1 LKQLY
6 IIFIFVFS
14 FCFAKAQSQSI
25 TGTWEGDL
33 GGTEFLQINVQQVG
47 DNICGYTWDYL
58 YGRKKDYCKAYFD
71 GYYNKTKDIWTM
83 NGYSFMENSGSHVLM
98 QLKCMVD
105 YEGGELV
112 MNGVCRTSA
121 SSFFPAGEPMTMRL
135 KKVSN
140 KPTIV
145 TQTMRD
151 CVKTF
156 EDRKK
161 AAPIKPIVPK
171 FEIPVPKKP
180 IVPKKEDTVK
190 KPAIPKPVKPVIIT
204 PKKPDPKPP
213 VIVAPKPLPKPV
225 IKKVDTIVKKTP
237 HIAIKTTPAVIL
249 PKKINGRDNKEISRI
264 VVNDRKIKL
273 ELYDNGTID
282 GDSISVFY
290 NGKLIA
296 SHQKL
301 STKPITI
308 DLVLDE
314 NTNIHSIVMFAEN
327 LGSIPPNTA
336 LIIFTTPTGRRYE
349 LFASA
354 SLEQNAELIF
364 EYKPK

>member
-1 LKQLY
+1 LKQL
-6 IIFIFVFS
+6 IIFSFFVFS
-14 FCFAKAQSQSI
+14 FFCTKAQSI

-98 QLKCMVD
+98 QLKCAIE
-105 YEGGELV
+105 YEGGELI

-140 KPTIV
+140 KPTII
-145 TQTMRD
+145 TQTMKD

-161 AAPIKPIVPK
+161 VVPVIPIKPKTVT
-171 FEIPVPKKP
+171 PVPKKTT
-180 IVPKKEDTVK
+180 VPKKVDTPTK
-190 KPAIPKPVKPVIIT
+190 IT
-204 PKKPDPKPP
+204 PKKPQPKPP
-213 VIVAPKPLPKPV
+213 VVVIPKPQPKPV
-225 IKKVDTIVKKTP
+225 IKKVDSIIKKAP
-237 HIAIKTTPAVIL
+237 PVVVIPKPEVVL
-249 PKKINGRDNKEISRI
+249 PKTINGRNNKEISRI
-264 VVNDRKIKL
+264 IVNDRKIKL

-282 GDSISVFY
+282 GDSVSIFY

-301 STKPITI
+301 STNPITI
-308 DLVLDE
+308 NLTLDE
-314 NTNIHSIVMFAEN
+314 NTNTHSIVMFAEN

-336 LIIFTTPTGRRYE
+336 LIIFTTPAGKRYE
-349 LFASA
+349 LFSSA
-354 SLEQNAELIF
+354 TLQQNAELIF